1 MITQLPS
8 LIYEVINWDLGTFLS
23 VSRELDR
30 GNLIYEYQAE
40 GKGPILFYIYNFL
53 INISDRNIVLIKFFH
68 DLFVL
73 SAALLLYVNSL
84 KIFNSFL
91 NSLFVSLGF
100 LSFMSVFPY
109 GHSENW
115 EIFCIN
121 FVLIA
126 ILIKEYSRSYDVKI
140 KIISYF
146 FCRYFFVS
154 FFISKYIF
162 FNFFRTI
169 FV

>member
-1 MITQLPS
+1 MKKNNLTKISYPIIIIIYFLITQLPS

-126 ILIKEYSRSYDVKI
+126 ILIKEYSL
-140 KIISYF
+140 
-146 FCRYFFVS
+146 
-154 FFISKYIF
+154 
-162 FNFFRTI
+162 NTI
-169 FV
+169 MRIGN